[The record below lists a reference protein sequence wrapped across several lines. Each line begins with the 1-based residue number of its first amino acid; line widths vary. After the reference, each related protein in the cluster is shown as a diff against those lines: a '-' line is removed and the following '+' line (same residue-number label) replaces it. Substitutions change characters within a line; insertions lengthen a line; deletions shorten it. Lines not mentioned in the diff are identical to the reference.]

1 MIKYFTIQTISGS
14 GLGDQLGTQFTRL
27 YGLGKILGASYI
39 YTPLV
44 FNRSIK
50 PVWYALSENII
61 FKIRY
66 FLLFVFGQNIFT
78 NALNV
83 LLLRT
88 EKIINSLQLKY
99 NDFTLNDFL
108 GINKLGENEIS
119 NKKIV
124 DVGIEEFF
132 ESSGDLSLSAYISFI
147 ESKFQTHDE
156 NIVICLKWG
165 ANMWQLIPKI
175 DKILN
180 ELLLSKEDVI
190 NTLFAKGFDHLH
202 PNIKSEKVNIV
213 FHIRCGDSTK
223 ITLGNRS
230 LIVYDKFLYQD
241 ESEMEQI
248 LSIDPDRV
256 SIPPE
261 EYLKIYDSITGN
273 WDLDKC
279 KICIISDGYHL
290 TYCNIMRNL
299 LKRKC
304 NVKLNQEEKKQ
315 LKLHIKEKNS
325 IFDKFQQAELIIGE
339 SKQNLYKSILC
350 LAGADLLIWGCGGFA
365 CNIHNLFSATAKD
378 NNIYKVSEL
387 DSESL
392 EKLKEKY
399 NA

>member
-27 YGLGKILGASYI
+27 YGLGKILGATYI

-50 PVWYALSENII
+50 PVWYVLSEKII

-88 EKIINSLQLKY
+88 EKIINSVQLRY

-108 GINKLGENEIS
+108 GISKLGETVIS
-119 NKKIV
+119 NKKII
-124 DVGIEEFF
+124 DVGIDEFF
-132 ESSGDLSLSAYISFI
+132 DSSGDLSLSAYIRFI
-147 ESKFQTHDE
+147 ESKSQTHDE
-156 NIVICLKWG
+156 SIVICLKWG

-180 ELLLSKEDVI
+180 ELLLRKEDLI
-190 NTLFAKGFDHLH
+190 NTLFAEGFNHLH
-202 PNIKSEKVNIV
+202 SEINREKANIV

-256 SIPPE
+256 SIPPK
-261 EYLKIYDSITGN
+261 EYLKIYDNIAKN
-273 WDLDKC
+273 WDLGKC
-279 KICIISDGYHL
+279 NICIISDGYHL

-304 NVKLNQEEKKQ
+304 NVRLNKEEKKQ

-325 IFDKFQQAELIIGE
+325 VFDKFQKAELIIGE

-365 CNIHNLFSATAKD
+365 CNIHKLFSSTAKD
-378 NNIYKVSEL
+378 SNIYKVSDL
-387 DSESL
+387 DVESL
-392 EKLKEKY
+392 GKLKEKY